1 MKIERY
7 QMYYLRQMKYYT
19 LIFHELLGVE
29 SHRKYECV
37 KKKNSLSKYQL
48 ELRTIPTFMIYLK
61 FSRDKRLNKNK
72 VLANIKNSG
81 QIIRRNAHTTL
92 QNEIIKKSSSV
103 FRTSLKQETH

>member
-1 MKIERY
+1 MAEIKPIRLINLKSLNTMKIERY

-48 ELRTIPTFMIYLK
+48 ELRTIPTFMLYLK
-61 FSRDKRLNKNK
+61 FSRDKGL
-72 VLANIKNSG
+72 
-81 QIIRRNAHTTL
+81 
-92 QNEIIKKSSSV
+92 
-103 FRTSLKQETH
+103 